1 MSSLPYKR
9 RFGPGNEDTGH
20 VGFSTDF
27 SGNRTNQD
35 LTAVAITTAADVEH
49 YWGIHAREFACR
61 TYGFLNV
68 GF

>member
-35 LTAVAITTAADVEH
+35 LTAVAITDC
-49 YWGIHAREFACR
+49 CR
-61 TYGFLNV
+61 RRT
-68 GF
+68 